1 MAAKLISNPWVTA
14 CAPVSAP
21 QSLDTLS
28 VPAMTSDELLSSGHF
43 QMPFDIVRDGEEE
56 STYIHVGK
64 DNVRI
69 WYAQE
74 WIP

>member
-1 MAAKLISNPWVTA
+1 
-14 CAPVSAP
+14 
-21 QSLDTLS
+21 LS
-28 VPAMTSDELLSSGHF
+28 VPAVTSDELLSSGHF